1 MWLRKIYFANI
12 NKLTLEIDQLD
23 GLAISAVCKRMCMLK
38 V

>member
-1 MWLRKIYFANI
+1 MWLRKIYFPNI

-23 GLAISAVCKRMCMLK
+23 GLAISALYKRMCMLK